1 MVTVSKSLLLD
12 SVAVS
17 LLLHPPITRAAMT
30 NPLSATVRRSERTRA
45 YRMGNLPL
53 SMRRGV
59 RLRRIAADGRFQA
72 RQEA

>member
-1 MVTVSKSLLLD
+1 
-12 SVAVS
+12 
-17 LLLHPPITRAAMT
+17 MT
-30 NPLSATVRRSERTRA
+30 NPLSATVRRSEHTRA